1 MLIKVISAHSSGE
14 NTCLAQRKIRGVF
27 ATGVSLFGPL
37 PGPRIDDSE
46 RGSVGFPRARGKDV
60 QRPLS
65 KTLSIEFA
73 DVVPL
78 DSVAGMA
85 LKLSGYAHLRRGAT
99 SRSFEAV
106 SSQASR
112 GVLLKLQLCLWERSG
127 LLTWTE

>member
-1 MLIKVISAHSSGE
+1 
-14 NTCLAQRKIRGVF
+14 
-27 ATGVSLFGPL
+27 
-37 PGPRIDDSE
+37 
-46 RGSVGFPRARGKDV
+46 V
-60 QRPLS
+60 QRSLT

-78 DSVAGMA
+78 DTVAGMA

-106 SSQASR
+106 SNQASR

-127 LLTWTE
+127 LLTWRE

>member
-1 MLIKVISAHSSGE
+1 MDDSARGWLGSSG
-14 NTCLAQRKIRGVF
+14 
-27 ATGVSLFGPL
+27 
-37 PGPRIDDSE
+37 D
-46 RGSVGFPRARGKDV
+46 RGKDV
-60 QRPLS
+60 QRSLS

-78 DSVAGMA
+78 DTVAGMA

-106 SSQASR
+106 SNQASR

-127 LLTWTE
+127 LLTWRE